1 MKKIF
6 IISICLLLFLF
17 PLSAAADTVDQGTI
31 SSAAVNYFEGVVN
44 KLPAGYDY
52 FIYKSGD
59 YTATM
64 IYSSDLTLT
73 DSVVSGT
80 DVTQLIY
87 NSRSQSDNYNYIPS
101 FTESHL
107 ESIAIVTD
115 YYSIAYSSLGSW
127 SALGQTSNN
136 TLTYILYS
144 VILILL
150 IFVVFKLI
158 RNRRHYIN
166 L

>member
-1 MKKIF
+1 
-6 IISICLLLFLF
+6 
-17 PLSAAADTVDQGTI
+17 
-31 SSAAVNYFEGVVN
+31 
-44 KLPAGYDY
+44 
-52 FIYKSGD
+52 
-59 YTATM
+59 M

-136 TLTYILYS
+136 ILTYILYS